1 MGGPWRLL
9 PSRRGPA
16 PARVPGWG
24 RGAARVRGGAM
35 KPARAAVWNAR
46 AALLYS
52 LGGWTTLGALI
63 YYSRQNKASIVGGEQ
78 ISSIGRGLCVLLGIS
93 LEDTQRE
100 LEHMVRKILNLRVF
114 EDESGKHW
122 SKSVM
127 DKQYEVL
134 CVSQFTLQCI
144 LKGNKPDYHMAMP
157 TEQAESFYNNF
168 LEQLRKAYKPELIKD
183 GKFGA
188 YMQVHIQN
196 DGPVTIELES
206 PAATVD
212 PKQLTKLEK
221 QQQRKEKTRTKV
233 PSESSRERNAPR
245 NKDDPSA
252 SSGAEGDVSSER
264 EP

>member
-1 MGGPWRLL
+1 MK
-9 PSRRGPA
+9 A
-16 PARVPGWG
+16 IIQRVT
-24 RGAARVRGGAM
+24 
-35 KPARAAVWNAR
+35 RASV
-46 AALLYS
+46 
-52 LGGWTTLGALI
+52 T
-63 YYSRQNKASIVGGEQ
+63 VGEEQ
-78 ISSIGRGLCVLLGIS
+78 ISSIGRGICVLLGIS
-93 LEDTQRE
+93 MEDTQKE

-157 TEQAESFYNNF
+157 TEQAETFYNNF
-168 LEQLRKAYKPELIKD
+168 LAQLRKAYKPELIKD

-206 PAATVD
+206 PVAAAAD
-212 PKQLTKLEK
+212 PKQLSKLEK
-221 QQQRKEKTRTKV
+221 QQQRKEKTRAKG
-233 PSESSRERNAPR
+233 PSESSKERNVSR
-245 NKDDPSA
+245 KDDPSA